1 MIMQITKDSTVAE
14 VVSKNL
20 GSDHV
25 FSKYKID
32 FCCGGGD
39 TLEKACKENGVEFEI
54 LKQEIETINNTI
66 SSEVNLNDL
75 DVKSLIILA
84 KDEFHVYISDSI
96 YDIMPLAE
104 KVAEVHGTAHS
115 EVVEVC
121 VLFTNLETVLTEMLK
136 NSILSLYPSINE
148 ILNLPNPTADFSLE
162 QLEELQRSIKRNEI
176 AQILTG
182 DALKEISR
190 LSSNYIAPTEACNS
204 YKFLYEKLQE
214 FELEVHK
221 YMHLEK
227 NVIIPKMLKMLE

>member
-1 MIMQITKDSTVAE
+1 MIMQITKENTVAE

-39 TLEKACKENGVEFEI
+39 TLEKACKESGIEFEA

-66 SSEVNLNDL
+66 SGDYNLNDL
-75 DVKSLIILA
+75 DIKSLMDIA
-84 KDEFHVYISDSI
+84 KHEYHIYISDTIFELKPIS
-96 YDIMPLAE
+96 E
-104 KVAEVHGTAHS
+104 KVAEVHGMAHN
-115 EVVEVC
+115 EVEEINI
-121 VLFTNLETVLTEMLK
+121 LFTSVDTVITEMLK
-136 NSILSLYPSINE
+136 NSILSLYPIISE
-148 ILNLPNPTADFSLE
+148 ILNLPNPVSDFSLE

-176 AQILTG
+176 AQILVG
-182 DALKEISR
+182 DTFKEISR
-190 LSSNYIAPTEACNS
+190 LSSGYVLPEGACNS
-204 YKFLYEKLQE
+204 YTFLYKKLQE
-214 FELEVHK
+214 FELEIHK